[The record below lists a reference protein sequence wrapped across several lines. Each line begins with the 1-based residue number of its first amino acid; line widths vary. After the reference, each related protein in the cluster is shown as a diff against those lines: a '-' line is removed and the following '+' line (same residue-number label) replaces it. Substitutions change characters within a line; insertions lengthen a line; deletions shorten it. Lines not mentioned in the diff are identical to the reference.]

1 MRGRGDA
8 DAKGGL
14 SSRAAADPLPRST
27 MAQPG
32 TLNLNNEVSTEVWGR
47 VGMPLGAFE
56 GHFCVSLKDAW
67 SGRGEGGKCG
77 EEPAGGPGLVSGAR
91 RMPP

>member
-14 SSRAAADPLPRST
+14 CSRASPDLLPRSA

-32 TLNLNNEVSTEVWGR
+32 SLNLNNEVSTEVWGP
-47 VGMPLGAFE
+47 VGMTLRALE
-56 GHFCVSLKDAW
+56 GLFCVSLKGAW
-67 SGRGEGGKCG
+67 SGRGEDGKCG
-77 EEPAGGPGLVSGAR
+77 EEPAAGPGLVSGTR
-91 RMPP
+91 RMQR